1 MKYKLATGEVRLK
14 SLEFFAFHGVHA
26 EEQKIG
32 NRYVVD
38 IWAKGDVTSAAVEDN
53 LRGTIDYSILYEI
66 AEKVMQKPTKLLEH
80 LAYTIA
86 EKALNE
92 IALIQSIKVK
102 VAKMNPPIGAL
113 AKESSAT
120 ISLSR

>member
-1 MKYKLATGEVRLK
+1 MKYKLSTGEVRLK
-14 SLEFFAFHGVHA
+14 SVEFFAFHGVQA
-26 EEQKIG
+26 EERKVG

-38 IWAKGDVTSAAVEDN
+38 ICAKGDLQQAATDDQLN
-53 LRGTIDYSILYEI
+53 GTIDYSILYSITKE
-66 AEKVMQKPTKLLEH
+66 VMNTPTKLLEH

-92 IALIQSIKVK
+92 ISLIDSIKVK

-113 AKESSAT
+113 AQESSAT
-120 ISLSR
+120 INLSR

>member
-1 MKYKLATGEVRLK
+1 MRYKLAAGEVRLK
-14 SLEFFAFHGVHA
+14 SVEFFAYHGVQP

-38 IWAKGDVTSAAVEDN
+38 IWAKGDVELAAKEDT
-53 LRGTIDYSILYEI
+53 LQGTIDYSLLYQISKE
-66 AEKVMQKPTKLLEH
+66 VMAKPAKLLEH
-80 LAYTIA
+80 IAYSIA
-86 EKALNE
+86 ERSLDE
-92 IALIQSIKVK
+92 ITIIQSIKVR

-120 ISLSR
+120 INLSR